1 MNDEQQAVEV
11 AEEQPV
17 ATPQVEIDYERIT
30 EGLAERL
37 RPQQPEPAV
46 DNFDEMDWEQRDKY
60 TLEKTNQVS
69 QQLQQMSIQQQ
80 AFMRSGEA
88 EEAALKLIP
97 ENLRGEARGHVKA
110 YIGQV
115 MASNPGAIANGLPE
129 NLADEIASMASGK
142 VLRAGKVPTNEPKAQ
157 VNTTDIPFYDEIATA
172 LKESGLPVTH
182 EEIVRRSKT
191 WGGTR
196 AS

>member
-30 EGLAERL
+30 EGLVEKL
-37 RPQQPEPAV
+37 RPQQPEPDV